1 MSVTRLKT
9 VAYLLKKVGQSEK
22 WSKILDLLG
31 LSLVHDFSKS
41 IISRTAG
48 PKNFL
53 RGFLESAMNSVQ
65 DRLKNKKWKK
75 FFRQVDLS
83 RGRFSQKVTLKT
95 GFLDDP
101 THTWQSE
108 NFYFPIFFA
117 ILKVPL
123 EMFVMRYVKLFSTC
137 SFWRQLKKHF
147 FCSPRGPLIEKNFFQ
162 DFQKI
167 CCQLLSVDAFIAYFT
182 KSFQKLRKKYF
193 SKTCR
198 GRFAINSSQ

>member
-1 MSVTRLKT
+1 MSVTRLET

-22 WSKILDLLG
+22 WSKILNLLG

-83 RGRFSQKVTLKT
+83 RGRFLQKVTLK
-95 GFLDDP
+95 P
-101 THTWQSE
+101 QR
-108 NFYFPIFFA
+108 FPLQFFNEIYA
-117 ILKVPL
+117 RIWIKFVPL
-123 EMFVMRYVKLFSTC
+123 D
-137 SFWRQLKKHF
+137 
-147 FCSPRGPLIEKNFFQ
+147 SP
-162 DFQKI
+162 
-167 CCQLLSVDAFIAYFT
+167 
-182 KSFQKLRKKYF
+182 
-193 SKTCR
+193 
-198 GRFAINSSQ
+198 